1 MGVVCRCHWK
11 LDSESSL
18 GRRQAP
24 GALVSPFILPCG
36 RALGCITGCILNLNV
51 FLSSKE
57 VVPHLGDFMLH
68 QVLVEEVGD
77 LQSTDEC
84 CGSHIVVT
92 VIDQSHLAL
101 EKTDIVLRLPGLHF
115 DREEVIAVFLQLSS
129 GSVLVVKGLLHIFK
143 ALE

>member
-68 QVLVEEVGD
+68 QVLVEGVSD
-77 LQSTDEC
+77 LQPTDEC
-84 CGSHIVVT
+84 RSSHAIIVV
-92 VIDQSHLAL
+92 IHQGYLPL
-101 EKTDIVLRLPGLHF
+101 EITDIVFKALSGLHL
-115 DREEVIAVFLQLSS
+115 DRKEVIIVLLQLLL
-129 GSVLVVKGLLHIFK
+129 GSVLVVEGILHLFE
-143 ALE
+143 AP